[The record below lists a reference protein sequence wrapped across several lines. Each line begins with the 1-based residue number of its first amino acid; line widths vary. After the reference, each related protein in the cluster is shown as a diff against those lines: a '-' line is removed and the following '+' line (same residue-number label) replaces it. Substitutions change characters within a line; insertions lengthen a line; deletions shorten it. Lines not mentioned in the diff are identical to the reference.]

1 MEFPI
6 LSHSKPSILRHPH
19 FLKPLYTPTI
29 SYFYISLVSDTG
41 LGRKETQRRIPDL
54 QVSPCV
60 KKMDSRM
67 RPWRT
72 HFTTVAAVQTRH
84 IKTQD
89 TFTTFQDNQFLNG
102 NLFLVCPKCDH
113 RNEVHGIQHLEWSR
127 HCGVLCRSVQESAGM
142 PHLPGKL
149 PSWWQGAGTC
159 SEVTPTWLWSMSS
172 PNLNDHSYRILRSD
186 IYVYKIIYVLTQ
198 H

>member
-29 SYFYISLVSDTG
+29 SYFYISLISDTG

-113 RNEVHGIQHLEWSR
+113 RNEVHGIQHLEWSW
-127 HCGVLCRSVQESAGM
+127 HCGVLCRSVQDSAGM

-149 PSWWQGAGTC
+149 PSWWQGTGTC
-159 SEVTPTWLWSMSS
+159 FGSDTNLTMESGLPPFEWSFIW
-172 PNLNDHSYRILRSD
+172 NIL
-186 IYVYKIIYVLTQ
+186 
-198 H
+198 

>member
-1 MEFPI
+1 MYIKPYMCLRSI
-6 LSHSKPSILRHPH
+6 RCQLYYWYWHGWPSAAVHHS
-19 FLKPLYTPTI
+19 
-29 SYFYISLVSDTG
+29 SLLNLWTFA
-41 LGRKETQRRIPDL
+41 TQRRIPDL

-127 HCGVLCRSVQESAGM
+127 HCGVLCRSVQDSAGM

-149 PSWWQGAGTC
+149 PSWWKGTGTC
-159 SEVTPTWLWSMSS
+159 SEVTPTWLWSMGS
-172 PNLNDHSYRILRSD
+172 PNLNDHSQICLCLSWG
-186 IYVYKIIYVLTQ
+186 
-198 H
+198 

>member
-1 MEFPI
+1 M
-6 LSHSKPSILRHPH
+6 
-19 FLKPLYTPTI
+19 PTI
-29 SYFYISLVSDTG
+29 LVILTWMTISCCPSLLNLWTFA
-41 LGRKETQRRIPDL
+41 TQRRIPDL

-113 RNEVHGIQHLEWSR
+113 RNEVHGIQRMKLALWRTVQICAGLCRHAEFAWETSELVTRHRNLFGSDTNLSMEYGLPQLEWSFIWNI
-127 HCGVLCRSVQESAGM
+127 M
-142 PHLPGKL
+142 
-149 PSWWQGAGTC
+149 
-159 SEVTPTWLWSMSS
+159 
-172 PNLNDHSYRILRSD
+172 
-186 IYVYKIIYVLTQ
+186 
-198 H
+198 